1 MRIHALVVF
10 FALIGLLALGR
21 QATATES
28 RRTPQ
33 IEVGSAVAVPGE
45 TVTVAVSLRAA
56 VEQVAGTLND
66 IDLPRE
72 AQILPDPNGNPMCT
86 VNPDINKE
94 ATTFAFQPH
103 GCELSAHA
111 GTGIESCAGVRALL
125 LSLNNVDPLP
135 DGSVLYRCALQ
146 TAASAIPGDVFPLI
160 CPNAL
165 ASNPEGSSV
174 LEVGCTDG
182 QITVV
187 TPAPTDTPTVMRTPT
202 PTTTPTRNPTYAAC
216 AGNCD
221 AGSMVSVDELIRG
234 VNIALGN
241 LPLTRCPA
249 FDLNQDNL
257 VGINELIRAVNNL
270 LFGCGLTPA
279 TRTPTATQTPS
290 DPIARGLAF
299 LGAGN
304 LRESCASFQEVLQ
317 ENSANE
323 QANLLFAV
331 MRTIVRVLDD
341 PAFLT
346 FA

>member
-125 LSLNNVDPLP
+125 LSLNNVDPP
-135 DGSVLYRCALQ
+135 PRWFGALQ
-146 TAASAIPGDVFPLI
+146 
-160 CPNAL
+160 
-165 ASNPEGSSV
+165 
-174 LEVGCTDG
+174 
-182 QITVV
+182 
-187 TPAPTDTPTVMRTPT
+187 MR
-202 PTTTPTRNPTYAAC
+202 
-216 AGNCD
+216 
-221 AGSMVSVDELIRG
+221 
-234 VNIALGN
+234 
-241 LPLTRCPA
+241 
-249 FDLNQDNL
+249 
-257 VGINELIRAVNNL
+257 
-270 LFGCGLTPA
+270 
-279 TRTPTATQTPS
+279 PS
-290 DPIARGLAF
+290 DCGQRDTRRRVP
-299 LGAGN
+299 
-304 LRESCASFQEVLQ
+304 
-317 ENSANE
+317 
-323 QANLLFAV
+323 ANLSKCV
-331 MRTIVRVLDD
+331 GE
-341 PAFLT
+341 
-346 FA
+346 